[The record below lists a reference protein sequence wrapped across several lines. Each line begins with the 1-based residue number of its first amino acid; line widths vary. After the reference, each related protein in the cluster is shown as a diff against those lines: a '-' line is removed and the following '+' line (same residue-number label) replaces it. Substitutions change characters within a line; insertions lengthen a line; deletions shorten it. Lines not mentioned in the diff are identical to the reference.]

1 MVPRM
6 IMHSGEPTVRLYPGP
21 KTNKHIIK
29 FLGDWHGD
37 PRLTA
42 HIIRRSPDGVIK
54 GLANLAYNLGQNKD
68 VPLSP
73 HQKKIFKKYKKGFLF
88 LTDKGISI
96 AQKRAVISGQQKGG
110 ALPALLPLL
119 LPILAKVGLKL
130 LGSAALGAAASGGAA
145 IANKVVGGSE

>member
-6 IMHSGEPTVRLYPGP
+6 IMHAGEPTVRLYPGP
-21 KTNKHIIK
+21 KTIKHIIK

-42 HIIRRSPDGVIK
+42 HIIWGSPDGVIK

-68 VPLSP
+68 VPLSRN
-73 HQKKIFKKYKKGFLF
+73 QKKLFKKYKKGFIF
-88 LTDKGISI
+88 LTNKGVSI
-96 AQKRAVISGQQKGG
+96 AEKRDVISGRQKGG
-110 ALPALLPLL
+110 ALPALLLPLIPL
-119 LPILAKVGLKL
+119 IAKFGLKL

-145 IANKVVGGSE
+145 VANSVVGGSE